1 MDNVEWKMRS
11 REVLENCCKFRRKSY
26 LSESHCMCCDC
37 LNLGDQ
43 VMLFEPEC
51 KSFILATGRLEEQG
65 SLAGAV
71 VEGSRERA
79 RSS

>member
-1 MDNVEWKMRS
+1 MVLSGKWEVGKFWKT
-11 REVLENCCKFRRKSY
+11 VVNFRRKSY